1 MASVTATHNPDLP
14 PNKQPPPKALA
25 RSVAINHKAP
35 ASPCKTLNTSIWKLF
50 YGNEMDT
57 VTVSPKFQ
65 VVIPQSVRDRVG
77 IKPGE
82 RMVVME
88 RGNVIYLVRL
98 GSARDAKGFLGRK
111 ISTEGLRDE
120 GERFG

>member
-1 MASVTATHNPDLP
+1 
-14 PNKQPPPKALA
+14 
-25 RSVAINHKAP
+25 
-35 ASPCKTLNTSIWKLF
+35 
-50 YGNEMDT
+50 MDT